1 MATLTTTFKLLRKVG
16 ACTERYKFLRSALK
30 GVEDEEPINLL
41 SILETNGLDDAFW
54 ALNAT
59 SENCDKAARLMA
71 ADFAQQVIPIWRK
84 YSETDK
90 RPQKAI
96 KAARDFANGKIT
108 REELDAARAAAGDA
122 AGDAAR
128 AAWAAA
134 WAPGAAAWAAG
145 AAAWATARAAAGAA
159 AGDAAGD
166 AARAAARA
174 AWAAAKKKQREI
186 FIRHCQPEAL

>member
-128 AAWAAA
+128 AA
-134 WAPGAAAWAAG
+134 
-145 AAAWATARAAAGAA
+145 ARDAAGAA
-159 AGDAAGD
+159 AGDAAGAAAGD
-166 AARAAARA
+166 AARAAARD